1 MFGSPF
7 RLQRSDMSYREPDQY
22 EYQTSWFWD
31 NIGPEKKKGSMRAVQ
46 GLLAPT
52 TGDENAMLRS
62 SARHAA
68 FERQE

>member
-46 GLLAPT
+46 GFLAPA
-52 TGDENAMLRS
+52 TGHRRREH
-62 SARHAA
+62 HAA
-68 FERQE
+68 FEHQE